1 MLYIYYMYILR
12 HEVTAYF
19 NNVQDFS
26 RFCEK
31 KVKDKASSGAR
42 CLKSSIKCVFFLFGC
57 SFNGLCW
64 SAADERIEQDVGSA

>member
-42 CLKSSIKCVFFLFGC
+42 CLKSSIKCVIIYSEAALTAFAGRLPM
-57 SFNGLCW
+57 
-64 SAADERIEQDVGSA
+64 SA